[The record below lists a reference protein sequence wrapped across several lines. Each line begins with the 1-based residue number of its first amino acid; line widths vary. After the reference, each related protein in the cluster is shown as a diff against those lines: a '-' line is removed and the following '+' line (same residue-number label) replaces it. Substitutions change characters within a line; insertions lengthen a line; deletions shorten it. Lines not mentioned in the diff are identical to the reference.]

1 MAHEASVSGARA
13 GATVTTTR
21 PELLLTLPAGS
32 PAGPRIAAGHIKVEG
47 DAALYV
53 ALAEMI
59 EPLVPNFP
67 IVTP

>member
-1 MAHEASVSGARA
+1 
-13 GATVTTTR
+13 
-21 PELLLTLPAGS
+21 LLTLPAGS
-32 PAGPRIAAGHIKVEG
+32 PAGPRIEAGHIKVEG

-67 IVTP
+67 IVKP